1 MKKKYSGIHK
11 LRKWKEEK
19 IQNEVGF
26 LNHTLENDK
35 KKLSVIKTCVSDH
48 DGCIEKIL
56 KQGAVAS
63 IHEIGL
69 HSSYMTH
76 LSGQVQKQESLVECR
91 SEEMRKKRVELG
103 EAAKQRKIV
112 ETLRDKAWAEFL
124 RQGDKKEQ
132 KELDEAATIRHSRR
146 NFF

>member
-19 IQNEVGF
+19 IQNEVGV
-26 LNHTLENDK
+26 LNHTLDSDK
-35 KKLSVIKTCVSDH
+35 KKLAVIKTSVSDN
-48 DGCIEKIL
+48 DGSIENFFKEGVIT
-56 KQGAVAS
+56 S

-76 LSGQVQKQESLVECR
+76 LSGQVQKQESVVER
-91 SEEMRKKRVELG
+91 RNEEMRKKRLELG

-112 ETLRDKAWAEFL
+112 ETLRDKAWTEFL
-124 RQGDKKEQ
+124 RQSDKKEQ
-132 KELDEAATIRHSRR
+132 KELDEASVVRHSRR
-146 NFF
+146 R